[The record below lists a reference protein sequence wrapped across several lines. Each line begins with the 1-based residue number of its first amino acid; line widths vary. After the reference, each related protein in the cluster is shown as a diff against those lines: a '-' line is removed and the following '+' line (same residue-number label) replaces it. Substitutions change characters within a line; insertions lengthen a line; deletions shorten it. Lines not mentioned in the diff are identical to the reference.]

1 MRDACLSEK
10 IEYCLARVPVF
21 GGRVDSSGVQDYRII
36 LMPEG
41 VDGPELY
48 KLRRAQQ
55 TESEKLEVLARGAT

>member
-1 MRDACLSEK
+1 MSEK

-21 GGRVDSSGVQDYRII
+21 GGRVDSLGVQDYRII
-36 LMPEG
+36 LMPKG

-55 TESEKLEVLARGAT
+55 KESDILEVVARGAT

>member
-1 MRDACLSEK
+1 MSEK
-10 IEYCLARVPVF
+10 IEYRLARVPVF

-36 LMPEG
+36 LMPKG